1 MAKKKVTSMD
11 VAKLAGVSQSAVSLI
26 LNKSDKVVFSEET
39 KERVKNATRQLG
51 YQTPAHRRRKSESD
65 SKLIPIL
72 IPTLTNAYY
81 SELVQ
86 CIEQYA
92 GSLGY
97 HVIICNTREDTA
109 LEKYYINTFIDSK
122 IAGIIYSFLPSFPQL
137 AEQLSQ
143 TIPTVIIGEKKD
155 TSICSIELNNQTAGA
170 LIAEHLYSLG
180 HTHFAFISTPL
191 QKLTMAR
198 EQRLKGIQ
206 SVLDHYGCSENLD
219 IRSASEQFQKPDN
232 EGWNTPNEYILGRRL
247 TKKLLKEGTLADALI
262 GVNDMVAIGII
273 EELKSEGYKVP
284 EDFSVCGFD
293 DIFWS
298 RTTFPSLTTIN
309 HQLYNRCKTAIDLIV
324 HHQTSTSFASR
335 IEYAPQLIVRQS
347 TGPAVH

>member
-51 YQTPAHRRRKSESD
+51 YQTPAHRRRKSDSD

-109 LEKYYINTFIDSK
+109 LEKYYKYFHRFKDRWNYLFFSPQFSA
-122 IAGIIYSFLPSFPQL
+122 AGRAAQSDYP
-137 AEQLSQ
+137 
-143 TIPTVIIGEKKD
+143 
-155 TSICSIELNNQTAGA
+155 
-170 LIAEHLYSLG
+170 YG
-180 HTHFAFISTPL
+180 H
-191 QKLTMAR
+191 
-198 EQRLKGIQ
+198 
-206 SVLDHYGCSENLD
+206 N
-219 IRSASEQFQKPDN
+219 
-232 EGWNTPNEYILGRRL
+232 RR
-247 TKKLLKEGTLADALI
+247 KEGYLYL
-262 GVNDMVAIGII
+262 
-273 EELKSEGYKVP
+273 
-284 EDFSVCGFD
+284 FD
-293 DIFWS
+293 
-298 RTTFPSLTTIN
+298 R
-309 HQLYNRCKTAIDLIV
+309 A
-324 HHQTSTSFASR
+324 
-335 IEYAPQLIVRQS
+335 E
-347 TGPAVH
+347 